1 MCWKSCPFS
10 RGEIGFTFQ
19 VLLLNQE
26 KDIKRASKPFRHILV
41 ANLSCAASS
50 NPANDI
56 IKRQH
61 SIEYR
66 NNGLS
71 CLVGKQDCT
80 GDKYLPLVNDK
91 PHL

>member
-10 RGEIGFTFQ
+10 RGEIGFTSQ

-26 KDIKRASKPFRHILV
+26 EDIKRASKPFRHILV
-41 ANLSCAASS
+41 ANLCPCAASN

-66 NNGLS
+66 TTLAAW
-71 CLVGKQDCT
+71 
-80 GDKYLPLVNDK
+80 LVNK
-91 PHL
+91 IALEISICL